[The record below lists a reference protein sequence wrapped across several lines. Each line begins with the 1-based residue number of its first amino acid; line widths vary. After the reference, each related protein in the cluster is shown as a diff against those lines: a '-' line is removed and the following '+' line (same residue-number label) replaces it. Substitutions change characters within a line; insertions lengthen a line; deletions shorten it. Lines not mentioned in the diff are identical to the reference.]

1 MDKLE
6 KIWLIDDDEDEHVL
20 VRHALEKAQISIALE
35 VFSDAVGAMRALEQ
49 LEGDFPGLIVCD
61 LKMPGMSGI
70 EFLDWLR
77 ASPFGVI
84 PVVIRS
90 NSGLQP
96 DVTRAF
102 EHGAN
107 CYVQKGRTIETLQ
120 KNWKLLLEFW
130 SATCT
135 PTVRVSGRLTLA
147 EDANSKLNN
156 NASGGK
162 RVDAS

>member
-1 MDKLE
+1 MDKLD
-6 KIWLIDDDEDEHVL
+6 KIWLIDDDGDEHVL
-20 VRHALEKAQISIALE
+20 VRHALEKAKISISLE
-35 VFSDAVGAMRALEQ
+35 VFSDAAGAIRTLEE
-49 LEGDFPGLIVCD
+49 LKDDFPGLIVCD

-96 DVTRAF
+96 DVNAAF

-107 CYVQKGRTIETLQ
+107 CYVQKGSTIEALQ
-120 KNWKLLLEFW
+120 KNWKLLVEFW
-130 SATCT
+130 STTCT
-135 PTVRVSGRLTLA
+135 PTVACKRAVGR
-147 EDANSKLNN
+147 
-156 NASGGK
+156 
-162 RVDAS
+162 